1 MVKQKI
7 LVIGSSN
14 TDMTVKA
21 EKLPR
26 PGETIV
32 GGVFTSGAGG
42 KGANQ
47 AVAAVRLGGDVSLI
61 CKVGRDVLGD
71 NAVKGYEA
79 DGLDTSGVLRSEQ
92 PSGVALI
99 SVDAKGEN
107 CIVVAPGANM
117 DLTVGDI
124 ERSADRIRE
133 ADILLLQLEIPVESV
148 LRAAEIASEAGVCVI
163 LNPAPYAEVP
173 EELFRYVTLFI
184 PNETEL
190 SSFSGVEVRDEAS
203 AVRACQVMMDKGVSK
218 LIVTLGSQ
226 GSLIYDGVNA
236 IRIDPVPVHAA
247 DTTAAGD
254 TFCGAL
260 CVALAEGEDL
270 VSAANFASRAA
281 ALSVTRMGA
290 QSSMPFRDELLT
302 LQ

>member
-1 MVKQKI
+1 MERRKI

-14 TDMTVKA
+14 TDMTVKTRSMP
-21 EKLPR
+21 K
-26 PGETIV
+26 PGETVV

-47 AVAAVRLGGDVSLI
+47 AVAAARLGGDVSLV
-61 CKVGRDVLGD
+61 CKVGRDVFGD

-79 DGLDTSGVLRSEQ
+79 EGLDTSGVLRSAQ

-99 SVDAKGEN
+99 TVDEKGEN

-117 DLTVGDI
+117 DLTVDDV

-133 ADILLLQLEIPVESV
+133 ADILLLQLEIPVASV
-148 LRAAEIASEAGVCVI
+148 LRAAEIASEAGVCVV

-173 EELFRYVTLFI
+173 EELFRHVTLFI

-190 SSFSGVEVRDEAS
+190 SSFSGVEVTDEAS
-203 AVRACQVMMDKGVSK
+203 AVRACRVMMDKGVAK

-226 GSLIYDGVNA
+226 GSLIYDGVNP
-236 IRIDPVPVHAA
+236 IHIDPVPVKAV
-247 DTTAAGD
+247 DSTAAGD
-254 TFCGAL
+254 TYCGAL
-260 CVALAEGEDL
+260 CVALSEGEDL

-290 QSSMPFRDELLT
+290 QSSMPGREELINLS
-302 LQ
+302 